1 MIVIVCVARVIVT
14 GIYRAMPLRV
24 NPRQRNV
31 KAVYKTYID
40 VIHYRKAD
48 YKKLRERDED
58 DGDDKMLVIRINIV
72 ASHTSGV
79 VIYRVHKAFTAE
91 RKEQLKQLSQMP
103 DIYERL
109 AHALGT

>member
-1 MIVIVCVARVIVT
+1 VT

-24 NPRQRNV
+24 NPRHRNV

-58 DGDDKMLVIRINIV
+58 GDDDDEV
-72 ASHTSGV
+72 
-79 VIYRVHKAFTAE
+79 
-91 RKEQLKQLSQMP
+91 
-103 DIYERL
+103 
-109 AHALGT
+109 

>member
-1 MIVIVCVARVIVT
+1 MHTCLIIFIYVTRVIVT

-48 YKKLRERDED
+48 YKKLREREED
-58 DGDDKMLVIRINIV
+58 DDDEETL
-72 ASHTSGV
+72 
-79 VIYRVHKAFTAE
+79 E
-91 RKEQLKQLSQMP
+91 
-103 DIYERL
+103 
-109 AHALGT
+109 

>member
-1 MIVIVCVARVIVT
+1 MHTCLIIFIYVTRVIVT

-48 YKKLRERDED
+48 YKKLREREEED
-58 DGDDKMLVIRINIV
+58 DDEETL
-72 ASHTSGV
+72 
-79 VIYRVHKAFTAE
+79 E
-91 RKEQLKQLSQMP
+91 
-103 DIYERL
+103 
-109 AHALGT
+109 

>member
-1 MIVIVCVARVIVT
+1 MRTCLIIFIYVTRVIVT

-48 YKKLRERDED
+48 YKKLREREED
-58 DGDDKMLVIRINIV
+58 DDDEETL
-72 ASHTSGV
+72 
-79 VIYRVHKAFTAE
+79 E
-91 RKEQLKQLSQMP
+91 
-103 DIYERL
+103 
-109 AHALGT
+109 

>member
-1 MIVIVCVARVIVT
+1 MVT

-31 KAVYKTYID
+31 KAVYKTYVD

-48 YKKLRERDED
+48 YKKLREREED
-58 DGDDKMLVIRINIV
+58 DDDDEAYVFSINSL
-72 ASHTSGV
+72 ASHTFIIV
-79 VIYRVHKAFTAE
+79 YRVHKAFTAE
-91 RKEQLKQLSQMP
+91 RREQLKQLSQMP

-109 AHALGT
+109 AHALGKFFD